1 MSTYLAGFVEA
12 VGRELDITRDQ
23 FEQARAQYLAIGD
36 CISQRYEGH
45 ADVEIYSQ
53 GSFRL
58 GTVVRPVVDRG
69 DFDIDLVFLRQL
81 QPGSI
86 SQQKLRDEAGE
97 LLSAYCEAHDLDE
110 PLELGRCWRLDFFD
124 AGFHLDVLPA
134 IPHEDSATAIRLSD
148 RDLHEW
154 QYSNPIGYAN
164 WFSQRQNS
172 ALVDESRRELAK
184 AFNVDVAEVPDFL
197 IRTPLQRVVQVL
209 KRSRDVYFE
218 DDAQAPPSILITT
231 LAAITYRGQS
241 DLDQALAAV
250 VSQLH
255 QPIQRRNDEWWLPNP
270 AHERENFAD
279 KWNADPERCEKYF
292 EWLKNLRANLESS
305 RVAASVDLAMDRLTP
320 SFGASTQIAKT
331 ALIGDSQG
339 STRDMARG
347 LSPAPD
353 EQLPEDCFA
362 AVLVDHSVNVML
374 EIAGDGGYAR
384 RSQLRRRRIPKHRNV
399 RFIVTETTVPPPYDI
414 YWKVRNHGEQ
424 AAKRPEQLRG
434 SIVRGESVLNEVTAY
449 RGEHYAECFIGK
461 DGVVRARK
469 RTWIPIS

>member
-36 CISQRYEGH
+36 WISQRYEGH

-172 ALVDESRRELAK
+172 ALVDESRRSWRRLSTSTSPKCLTSSSGPHCNALFK
-184 AFNVDVAEVPDFL
+184 CSSEVVTSTSKTM
-197 IRTPLQRVVQVL
+197 RRHRH
-209 KRSRDVYFE
+209 RSLSR
-218 DDAQAPPSILITT
+218 PSP
-231 LAAITYRGQS
+231 RS
-241 DLDQALAAV
+241 
-250 VSQLH
+250 
-255 QPIQRRNDEWWLPNP
+255 P
-270 AHERENFAD
+270 
-279 KWNADPERCEKYF
+279 
-292 EWLKNLRANLESS
+292 
-305 RVAASVDLAMDRLTP
+305 
-320 SFGASTQIAKT
+320 
-331 ALIGDSQG
+331 IGDSL
-339 STRDMARG
+339 T
-347 LSPAPD
+347 
-353 EQLPEDCFA
+353 
-362 AVLVDHSVNVML
+362 
-374 EIAGDGGYAR
+374 
-384 RSQLRRRRIPKHRNV
+384 
-399 RFIVTETTVPPPYDI
+399 
-414 YWKVRNHGEQ
+414 
-424 AAKRPEQLRG
+424 
-434 SIVRGESVLNEVTAY
+434 
-449 RGEHYAECFIGK
+449 
-461 DGVVRARK
+461 
-469 RTWIPIS
+469 